1 MGIKILKTTRWH
13 RLRLIGLLLAGL
25 TIISLAVGIAGA
37 QPVNSVQNSLFLDLV
52 TDFARVNDRST
63 GTTGAQKAARM
74 ILNRFTAAGHTT
86 VGTQSFFSPV
96 REKNSARIF
105 IDTKGIAADIQPF
118 LSNAISPDTIAV
130 PGLEGPLVYAG
141 KGHLP
146 DLNGKRI
153 KGAIVLMDMDSGN
166 SWLHTLSLG
175 AKALIY
181 IQTQIADKFLYE
193 DKTELSPVNFP
204 RFVMTPEKAVSLFG
218 PLNALNQPDNLLT
231 ARLTSDSAWKKVQ
244 AENIYCL
251 IPGTDTDLEKELVVI
266 EGFYDT
272 NAYIPGASPGAD
284 QACSIATLIDLAVY
298 LKKHPPARPVLL
310 VATAAHANGL
320 QGMRQ
325 FIAAVTGDDKLFSKQ
340 KSQLTK
346 QIESLASD
354 INVLS
359 DFIRNMPIGLTGFLR
374 IHSIVSGTIKAQI
387 DSLDFQL
394 VQARLEDNPDE
405 KKIKSLARQRILYK
419 RLEGKSE
426 SDTLSETEIN
436 VIRFITPA
444 ALKLLNQKLADANHH
459 ARQLDSVFKLR
470 EVIQDKKINACLS
483 LHLSSH
489 GTGIGAF
496 NRGWM
501 YDLKEQAYQFSPY
514 NKLNDVLLT
523 SAEKTA
529 SDLQSA
535 NIFSDTLRP
544 SLQKPW
550 ESYFK
555 DRPPLGGE
563 VSALAGLPGV
573 SIVSLNDARRFW
585 NTPEDTL
592 NRMDMQKAAQQSAF
606 VSRMIGELLST
617 PVIADSK
624 RPRNG
629 FAQIRGRANFLRQG
643 AVFADAPAP
652 GSMILSFQGPGIF
665 KTMVDEFGRFDITGV
680 ATKKISLHKVIIEG
694 YRFDPV
700 TGRTVWAID
709 KNKTSK
715 EQYRLKI
722 TKTDMETDLVMFPCS
737 QTTIVNLLEPRNF
750 NFMTRLRLIDARMD
764 AEPIKYWYSRIDTR
778 ESTIC
783 SIFLEPGTRLK
794 LALSDTLLTNKL
806 ILTHADKRHPL
817 GKGYRI
823 DTTPLISPTQYLA
836 AKDMWHLLNPRVN
849 NLEQK
854 SINNQQIR
862 DLRSQGNAALKEAE
876 QALENFKYDRFFNYS
891 GTALALAGQVYNHVE
906 NIQKDVLYGV
916 LFYIVLF
923 APFAFCLE
931 RFAFAFINIYK
942 RIAGFLS
949 ILITLIVI
957 IYNVHPAFEL
967 AYSPIVIILAFFIIG
982 LSTMVTWII
991 YQHFENEMAR
1001 LQRRGKKGNEGEI
1014 SFLKALAA
1022 SFFMGINNL
1031 RRRKMRTV
1039 LTCTT
1044 LVILTFTIMSFTSV
1058 KNIRQNSKILYDD
1071 SPSYHGILVKQMNW
1085 KGLMSSAF
1093 DTIENTVSD
1102 HMVAAPRAWLETAD
1116 RTRPPDVPIR
1126 LGSQTFQ
1133 AKGLVGLS
1141 HKETAISRFDRILS
1155 QGRWFN
1161 KEDRYAVIIPERVAQ
1176 QFNLDALP
1184 PDQRFINLWSMP
1196 FKVIGSFSAEQAE
1209 KFRDLDGESL
1219 SPVIFP
1225 DEVMQKTT
1233 EAEMEA
1239 IESGEDIKAF
1249 QSRYK
1254 HIPFSQTVILPYE
1267 TLISLGG
1274 NLKSIAL
1281 KYQDDDAADALV
1293 FQIVNRFG
1301 LPLFSGEKKGVFLYT
1316 SSDNINY
1323 SGLPNIF
1330 IPILISMFIVLNTM
1344 VGSVQERKREIGIY
1358 TSIGMAPSHVSI
1370 IFIAEALAYAVMSV
1384 VMGYILAQVVVK
1396 VFAGTILFEGIT
1408 VNYSSLGGVLA
1419 MALVML
1425 VVLLSSIYPS
1435 RVAASIAIPDVE
1447 KSWELA
1453 KAQGDSLK
1461 IELPFLIQEKEMASI
1476 CGFLYHLFDTHR
1488 AVSHGIFS
1496 VGRLALEPG
1505 KNGASDVQIHFTAWL
1520 APFDLGVMQ
1529 HVLFKARRCEHFA
1542 RFMEID
1548 LAITRQSGEGNTWWR
1563 INKRFVNLIRKQLLI
1578 WRALDESEKKGY
1590 EDRLFSTDKEAA
1602 S

>member
-1 MGIKILKTTRWH
+1 MGITAFKTIKWPKSGMFRFFYTGLVLLYLAAGHSWAQPADDRQH
-13 RLRLIGLLLAGL
+13 RLFQRLI
-25 TIISLAVGIAGA
+25 
-37 QPVNSVQNSLFLDLV
+37 
-52 TDFARVNDRST
+52 TDFAAVKDRST
-63 GTTGAQKAARM
+63 GSSGAQKAAQM
-74 ILNRFTAAGHTT
+74 VQDQFKAAGHTVT
-86 VGTQSFFSPV
+86 GTQPFLSPV
-96 REKNSARIF
+96 RHKKSARIF
-105 IDTKGIAADIQPF
+105 IDAKNIQADIQPF
-118 LSNAISPDTIAV
+118 LSNAISPDTIAA
-130 PGLEGPLVYAG
+130 PGITGPVVYTG
-141 KGHLP
+141 KGRIG
-146 DLNGKRI
+146 DLNGKQI
-153 KGAIVLMDMDSGN
+153 KGAIVLMDMDSGRN
-166 SWLHTLSLG
+166 WLHVLSLG
-175 AKALIY
+175 ARALIY
-181 IQTQIADKFLYE
+181 LEQGNTDKFLYR

-204 RFVMTPEKAVSLFG
+204 RFVMTRDRAVSLFG
-218 PLNALNQPDNLLT
+218 PLNELKASDRPVT
-231 ARLTSDSAWKKVQ
+231 ARLTTELEWKKASV
-244 AENIYCL
+244 ENIWCL
-251 IPGTDTDLEKELVVI
+251 VPGTDPNLENEVVI
-266 EGFYDT
+266 VEAFYDT
-272 NAYIPGASPGAD
+272 FAYTPGASPGAD
-284 QACSIATLIDLAVY
+284 QACSIAALIDLAFY
-298 LKKHPPARPVLL
+298 LKTHPPARTVLL
-310 VATAAHANGL
+310 AATAAHANGL
-320 QGMRQ
+320 EGMREL
-325 FIAAVTGDDKLFSKQ
+325 ISAVTDGQ
-340 KSQLTK
+340 KTFLKRQAQHK
-346 QIESLASD
+346 EQINALESD
-354 INVLS
+354 IDVLS
-359 DFIRNMPIGLTGFLR
+359 AFIRNEAPDLKSFLTV
-374 IHSIVSGTIKAQI
+374 HSILTDTIKAQI
-387 DSLDFQL
+387 DFLDL
-394 VQARLEDNPDE
+394 ALMQARLETVPDE
-405 KKIKSLARQRILYK
+405 KGIKSLAGQRILFK

-426 SDTLSETEIN
+426 SDTLSKKEAEA
-436 VIRFITPA
+436 IRSITPT
-444 ALKLLNQKLADANHH
+444 ALLQLRKKLSDANSY
-459 ARQLDSVFKLR
+459 ARQAASVLTLKQA
-470 EVIQDKKINACLS
+470 IQNKEIQACLS
-483 LHLSSH
+483 LHLSSN

-501 YDLKEQAYQFSPY
+501 YDLKEQGYRFSPY
-514 NKLNDVLLT
+514 KRLNDTLLE
-523 SAEKTA
+523 SAQKTA
-529 SDLQSA
+529 AALQSPD
-535 NIFSDTLRP
+535 IFSDTLRP

-563 VSALAGLPGV
+563 ISSLAGLPGV

-665 KTMVDEFGRFDITGV
+665 KTMVDEFGRFDIKGV
-680 ATKKISLHKVIIEG
+680 TTKKLSLHKVIIEG
-694 YRFDPV
+694 YRFDPA
-700 TGRTVWAID
+700 TGKTVWAID

-722 TKTDMETDLVMFPCS
+722 TKDNMETDLVMFPCS

-750 NFMTRLRLIDARMD
+750 NYMTKLRLIDARVD
-764 AEPIKYWYSRIDTR
+764 AEPVKYWYSRIDTR
-778 ESTIC
+778 ESTIS

-806 ILTHADKRHPL
+806 ILTHADKRHSL
-817 GKGYRI
+817 GRGYRI

-836 AKDMWHLLNPRVN
+836 AKDMWHLLNPRVD
-849 NLEQK
+849 NLEHK

-862 DLRSQGNAALKEAE
+862 DLRSRGNAALNEAE
-876 QALENFKYDRFFNYS
+876 KALAALEYDRFFNFS

-942 RIAGFLS
+942 RIAGFLG

-1014 SFLKALAA
+1014 SFLKAFAA
-1022 SFFMGINNL
+1022 SFFMGISNL
-1031 RRRKMRTV
+1031 RRRRMRTV

-1058 KNIRQNSKILYDD
+1058 KNIRQNSKILYHD

-1085 KGLMSSAF
+1085 KGLPSDAF
-1093 DTIENTVSD
+1093 DTIENSVAD